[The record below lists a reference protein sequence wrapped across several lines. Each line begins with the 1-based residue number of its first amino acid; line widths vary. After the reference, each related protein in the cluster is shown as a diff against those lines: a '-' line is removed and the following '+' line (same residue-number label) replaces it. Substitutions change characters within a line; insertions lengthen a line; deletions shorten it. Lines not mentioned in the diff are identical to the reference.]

1 MKILVGLSGGVD
13 SAVAAYLLSKQGHT
27 VTGVTMSIWDKN
39 SPLKAAHRDAC
50 FSPAED
56 QDIAEA
62 KNICAK
68 LGVRHE
74 VVDCTQA
81 YKQVVLENFKR
92 DYLSGRTP
100 NPCVWCNGQ
109 IKFRVLPDSAKA
121 AGIDFDLFATGHY
134 ANVVRFEQTGRFA
147 LKKAADPKKDQTYF
161 IYRLTQEQLASVTFP
176 LGEMTK
182 ERVRQTARDIGLA
195 VSDKPDSQDFYAG
208 HYGDLLDATDKDG
221 VFVDVDGRV
230 LGRHKGFWHYTVG
243 QRKGLGI
250 AAKKPLYVLRLNAE
264 RNEVVLAE
272 KEAVLTRDAVAENCV
287 WSAIDGL
294 TEERRVTA
302 KLRSTQTPA
311 AAVAFPKRCRSSFT
325 TATPFWAAV
334 F

>member
-1 MKILVGLSGGVD
+1 MVFSERKRR
-13 SAVAAYLLSKQGHT
+13 
-27 VTGVTMSIWDKN
+27 KN
-39 SPLKAAHRDAC
+39 
-50 FSPAED
+50 
-56 QDIAEA
+56 
-62 KNICAK
+62 
-68 LGVRHE
+68 
-74 VVDCTQA
+74 
-81 YKQVVLENFKR
+81 
-92 DYLSGRTP
+92 
-100 NPCVWCNGQ
+100 
-109 IKFRVLPDSAKA
+109 
-121 AGIDFDLFATGHY
+121 
-134 ANVVRFEQTGRFA
+134 
-147 LKKAADPKKDQTYF
+147 
-161 IYRLTQEQLASVTFP
+161 
-176 LGEMTK
+176 
-182 ERVRQTARDIGLA
+182 
-195 VSDKPDSQDFYAG
+195 KPDSQDFYAG

-311 AAVAFPKRCRSSFT
+311 AAVAFPLNGGRIGIQFDELQK
-325 TATPFWAAV
+325 PAAPGQSV
-334 F
+334 VLYDGDTVLGGGVLTVK